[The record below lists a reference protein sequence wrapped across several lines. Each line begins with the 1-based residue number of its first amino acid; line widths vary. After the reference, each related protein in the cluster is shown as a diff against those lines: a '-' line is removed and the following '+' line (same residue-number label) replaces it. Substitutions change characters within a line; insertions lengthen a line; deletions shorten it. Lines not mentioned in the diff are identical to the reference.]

1 MPSESINDQLRNM
14 KRSSDALD
22 QSIGLN
28 RILLTLID
36 NQKRTQRWMCI
47 LLIVSLLCNV
57 AISAIFVAYESQFT
71 TTETSTEV
79 VTVNQDS
86 GDGNSNNVYQS
97 GENAQYVQGDL
108 EEVNANGET
117 DDNNNPD
124 YNPDKNPE
132 EPGQQE

>member
-14 KRSSDALD
+14 KKNSDALD

-47 LLIVSLLCNV
+47 LLVVSLLCNV

-71 TTETSTEV
+71 STTETTT
-79 VTVNQDS
+79 VTQDS
-86 GDGNSNNVYQS
+86 GDGDSNNVYQS

-108 EEVNANGET
+108 EEVNTNGET
-117 DDNNNPD
+117 DNNN
-124 YNPDKNPE
+124 YTNNPDKNLE
-132 EPGQQE
+132 ECGQQE